1 MAAELEAVHDASVE
15 GTGEMRRCRK
25 MLQEE
30 GAEEGT
36 HLDAAEL
43 RSRRPPRSSLSP
55 FLPFLLICSRGGKR
69 EVNRYILRDGRFQ
82 HNSEPE
88 ASVLWADCL
97 RGSDFSLNLVS
108 LPATNLVS
116 SQTGEMKLTNTK
128 SNTSP
133 PMKTSK
139 RSVIGSSSQSQ
150 KISVA

>member
-1 MAAELEAVHDASVE
+1 MQRRTPIVAAPEAVERTGLWRTPMAAELEAVHDASVE

-69 EVNRYILRDGRFQ
+69 EVNRYVLRHARFQ
-82 HNSEPE
+82 RNSEPE
-88 ASVLWADCL
+88 
-97 RGSDFSLNLVS
+97 
-108 LPATNLVS
+108 
-116 SQTGEMKLTNTK
+116 
-128 SNTSP
+128 
-133 PMKTSK
+133 
-139 RSVIGSSSQSQ
+139 I
-150 KISVA
+150 